1 MKPTA
6 GRDRR
11 LLRPEIGRLPPYA
24 APQADAPI
32 RLDRN
37 ESPEEPSEALR
48 QRVLSELAAARWSRY
63 PDPYAAALKNAIAR
77 RESLSPD
84 SVIVANGSNALFFS
98 FFVAIASPG
107 RRVALCPPTFGLYA
121 PWIRGAGG
129 EPRPFPLAEEDLS
142 PPVEEMLSAAAED
155 PDLAFVLC
163 SPNNPTGT
171 LFPPE
176 GLVALA
182 ESGALVI
189 VDEAYA
195 EFSGSTARDL
205 LPRFR
210 NLVLARTMS
219 KAMALAGARIG
230 YMLGAPEVLAE
241 VEKLLPPYSV
251 NLFARAAAEA
261 SLADEDGIRERVEAI
276 VAERERMSRA
286 LEGLAGAR
294 ISASAANF
302 LYLRPERPAA
312 ELFEQLRR
320 RGILVRRVAGTGAE
334 ALRVTVGLPAEND
347 RFLQAW
353 REVVA

>member
-1 MKPTA
+1 MKTTTV
-6 GRDRR
+6 RDRR
-11 LLRPEIGRLPPYA
+11 LLRPEIAELPVYA
-24 APQADAPI
+24 TPAADAAI

-48 QRVLSELAAARWSRY
+48 EKVLSELAAARWSRY
-63 PDPYAAALKNAIAR
+63 PDPYAAALKDAIAR
-77 RESLSPD
+77 RESLSPN

-98 FFVAIASPG
+98 LFVAIASPG
-107 RRVALCPPTFGLYA
+107 RPVAICPPTFGLYA

-142 PPVEEMLSAAAED
+142 PPVGEMLSAAAAE

-171 LFPPE
+171 VFPRD

-182 ESGALVI
+182 GSGALIV

-210 NLVLARTMS
+210 NLVVARTLS

-230 YMLGAPEVLAE
+230 YMLGAPELLAE
-241 VEKLLPPYSV
+241 IEKLLPPYGV
-251 NLFARAAAEA
+251 NLFARAAAVA
-261 SLADEDGIRERVEAI
+261 TLADEAGIHRRVEAI
-276 VAERERMSRA
+276 VAERERMARA
-286 LEGLAGAR
+286 LEALPGAR
-294 ISASAANF
+294 LSASAANF
-302 LYLRPERPAA
+302 LYMRPERPAM
-312 ELFEQLRR
+312 ELFEALRR
-320 RGILVRRVAGTGAE
+320 RGILVRRVAGTRAE
-334 ALRVTVGLPAEND
+334 ALRVTVGHPAEND
-347 RFLQAW
+347 RFLEAW
-353 REVVA
+353 KEVIA